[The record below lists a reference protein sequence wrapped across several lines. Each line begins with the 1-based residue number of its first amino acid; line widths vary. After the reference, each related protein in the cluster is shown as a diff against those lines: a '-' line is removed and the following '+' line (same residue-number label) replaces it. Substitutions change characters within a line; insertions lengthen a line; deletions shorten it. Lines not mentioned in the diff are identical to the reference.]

1 MAEWTEPLIL
11 TEVITLHNKQKKV
24 QVTNLV
30 LMAIFS
36 CSLIANLGRI
46 SILYRYHDRRLCL
59 VLDCGICSDVQTHF
73 CL

>member
-36 CSLIANLGRI
+36 CSLIARPGQDFHFVSI
-46 SILYRYHDRRLCL
+46 SW
-59 VLDCGICSDVQTHF
+59 
-73 CL
+73 